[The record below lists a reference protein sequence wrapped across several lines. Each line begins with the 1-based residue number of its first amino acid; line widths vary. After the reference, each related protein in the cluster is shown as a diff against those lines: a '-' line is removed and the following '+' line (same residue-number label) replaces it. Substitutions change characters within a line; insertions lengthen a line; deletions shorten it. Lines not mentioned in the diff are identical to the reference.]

1 MTIAQLAFFL
11 TDFEHLYA
19 LENGLALTRRRQ
31 ICLLRKSPTYFL
43 RDASSML
50 FPVRIA
56 LYSIFNAFF
65 HIEPGAN
72 CSAATV

>member
-43 RDASSML
+43 RVHSSSML
-50 FPVRIA
+50 FPVLA
-56 LYSIFNAFF
+56 VHIFNAFF
-65 HIEPGAN
+65 HIEPGAD